1 MGIVTG
7 PVRPGDGI
15 TPAVALVDPKFPHN
29 VGAAVRAASCYG
41 VRQVWF
47 SGDRVRLDGAKR
59 QRLPREERMRGYQD
73 VEVRQADYFFD
84 AFTGVDGDGGAVP
97 VAVELRRN
105 AESLI
110 DFEHPDR
117 ALYVFGPEDGSL
129 DRAILARCHRFLVI
143 PTRHCTNLS
152 AAVYTVLYDRHAKRV
167 QAGLEPRNSVASGR
181 GDSVISS
188 PDDLGGPPG
197 PRNPSSPDSPT
208 NLSVFDEPDSMAP
221 ATGLTWPR

>member
-1 MGIVTG
+1 MVAGVVPFTSSPRSMYGERTREIGSLSDVTIGIIEFMGIVTG
-7 PVRPGDGI
+7 PIRRGDGI

-59 QRLPREERMRGYQD
+59 QRLPREERMRGYKE
-73 VEVRQADYFFD
+73 VEVRHADQFFD
-84 AFTGVDGDGGAVP
+84 AFEEAVP

-110 DFEHPDR
+110 DLVHPEH

-129 DRAILARCHRFLVI
+129 GRATLAQCHRFLVI
-143 PTRHCTNLS
+143 PTRHRANLS

-167 QAGLEPRNSVASGR
+167 HHGLELPHSTA
-181 GDSVISS
+181 GD
-188 PDDLGGPPG
+188 
-197 PRNPSSPDSPT
+197 
-208 NLSVFDEPDSMAP
+208 FDEPDHMAD
-221 ATGLTWPR
+221 AVGVTWGG